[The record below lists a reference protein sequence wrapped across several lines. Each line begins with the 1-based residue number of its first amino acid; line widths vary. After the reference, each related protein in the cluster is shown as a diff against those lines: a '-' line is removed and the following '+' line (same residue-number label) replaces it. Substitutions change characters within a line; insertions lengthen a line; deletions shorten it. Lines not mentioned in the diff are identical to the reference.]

1 MQHFDNLDEGRN
13 DFADSSHY
21 TEEDFDYILYQPSS
35 KKSYLDPELKQF
47 YFVYE
52 DGLEADQAN
61 GSPSGA
67 WGTEYELFTTVECI
81 WKVTPPDPTTWAS
94 DLDFYG
100 YTELQSWKVISVE
113 DHEGNEVKPE
123 EVLTEKQ
130 LLAYTQGLEAFI
142 EE

>member
-1 MQHFDNLDEGRN
+1 MQHFDNLEVGRN

-35 KKSYLDPELKQF
+35 KKPYLDPELKQF

-52 DGLEADQAN
+52 D
-61 GSPSGA
+61 A

-94 DLDFYG
+94 DWDFYG
-100 YTELQSWKVISVE
+100 YTELKSWEVISVE

-130 LLAYTQGLEAFI
+130 LLAYTQGLEQFV
-142 EE
+142 ES

>member
-1 MQHFDNLDEGRN
+1 MQHFDNLDLGRN

-35 KKSYLDPELKQF
+35 KKPYLDPELKQF

-52 DGLEADQAN
+52 D
-61 GSPSGA
+61 A
-67 WGTEYELFTTVECI
+67 WGTEYELFTTIECI

-94 DLDFYG
+94 DLDYHG
-100 YTELQSWKVISVE
+100 YVELKSWEVISVE

-123 EVLTEKQ
+123 DVLTEKQ

>member
-35 KKSYLDPELKQF
+35 KKPYLDPELKQF

-52 DGLEADQAN
+52 D
-61 GSPSGA
+61 A

-94 DLDFYG
+94 DWDFYG
-100 YTELQSWKVISVE
+100 YTELKSWEVISVE

-123 EVLTEKQ
+123 DVLTEKQ
-130 LLAYTQGLEAFI
+130 LLAYITGLESFI

>member
-1 MQHFDNLDEGRN
+1 MQHFDNLEQGRN

-35 KKSYLDPELKQF
+35 KKPYLDPELKQF

-52 DGLEADQAN
+52 D
-61 GSPSGA
+61 A
-67 WGTEYELFTTVECI
+67 WGTEYELFTTVECL

-94 DLDFYG
+94 DLDYNG
-100 YTELQSWKVISVE
+100 YVELKSWEVISVE

-130 LLAYTQGLEAFI
+130 LLAYTQGLEEFV